1 MAGSQLKQLKAALKD
16 KGLIGQTNVSQKK
29 LKKKNSQSSTNNNT
43 KNINRDEKLQ
53 QLKEIRDQFNKFDQ
67 KINRSKHDISIIH
80 QGKFVKVGY

>member
-53 QLKEIRDQFNKFDQ
+53 QLK
-67 KINRSKHDISIIH
+67 
-80 QGKFVKVGY
+80 KFVINLINLIKN